1 MLPTKKIVV
10 TDQYIVKPNGGWKGE
25 AQDYCAWAVDS
36 EAQALARRILDE
48 ATHGGFW
55 FTPVTAKS
63 AALRDGNKHSD
74 ALRKSPFLGDY
85 LLEGAIFVGSHW
97 GADENGDEY
106 PYVDEDQLLEAAQKA
121 AELTGLPFALV
132 GPCDFV
138 ARTVEEAD
146 QAPWRTSHWR
156 GEEAYMLFHIWG
168 EESQIF
174 QYHRTR

>member
-36 EAQALARRILDE
+36 EAQAQARKILDE
-48 ATHGGFW
+48 ATLHGGYW

-63 AALRDGNKHSD
+63 AAIAAGSEHSD
-74 ALRKSPFLGDY
+74 ALRRSPFLGDY

-97 GADENGDEY
+97 EADENGDY
-106 PYVDEDQLLEAAQKA
+106 PYVDESQLLEAAQKA

-132 GPCDFV
+132 EPCDFV

-156 GEEAYMLFHIWG
+156 RGEAFMLFHIWG
-168 EESQIF
+168 KSEIF
-174 QYHRTR
+174 QYQRVR